1 MSDLRL
7 TVRDTKQ
14 MQCLVVSIHLQSI
27 LDTAQTHKNIM
38 VSQRGLEGA
47 DNSKNAIIPGNQTL
61 LHNNRTSMYLK
72 QDNRG

>member
-14 MQCLVVSIHLQSI
+14 MQSLVSIHLQSI

-47 DNSKNAIIPGNQTL
+47 DNRKNATIPGNQTL